1 MHVCPPW
8 SAPPRTPTAVTLI
21 ELTGRHTTQG
31 IKADWRSPKQ
41 LLDFGFY
48 GIGVVL
54 QHPDGDL
61 ETLVEPRPW
70 HPKRHTP
77 DAWWFEE
84 RAYEQFLKQ
93 SPSQAPE
100 FSPAS

>member
-1 MHVCPPW
+1 M
-8 SAPPRTPTAVTLI
+8 
-21 ELTGRHTTQG
+21 
-31 IKADWRSPKQ
+31 
-41 LLDFGFY
+41 LDCGFY

-70 HPKRHTP
+70 RPKRHTP

-93 SPSQAPE
+93 SPSQAAE
-100 FSPAS
+100 LSPAS